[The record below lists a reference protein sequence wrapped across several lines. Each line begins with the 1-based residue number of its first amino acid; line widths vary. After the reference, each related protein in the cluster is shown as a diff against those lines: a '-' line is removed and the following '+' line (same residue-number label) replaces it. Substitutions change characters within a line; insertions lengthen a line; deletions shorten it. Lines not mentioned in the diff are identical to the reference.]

1 MLRPFFYSFLILL
14 ISNSIFADD
23 SPLVRYPALNSNGS
37 MISFSFQGDI
47 WTVPSSGGEAKR
59 LTIHEGY
66 EGVSKWSP
74 DNNFIGFTGDRFGN
88 NDIFSIP
95 ANGGIP
101 TRLTF
106 HSAGDEIS
114 DWGSD
119 GNILFETSRLFKQV
133 ERDSEIFKVSSE
145 GGTEERYLDATGSY
159 PVLSPDGKY
168 IAFARGSAR
177 VTRETYKG
185 PANPDIWLYDIQ
197 NKNFKQLTDFEGNDF
212 MPQWGDSNTL
222 YFLSAQSGRYNIYKM
237 SIGSGENKTSNT
249 QQVTNFTDDGI
260 RHFSVSRDGST
271 IVFERQDNIYL
282 LKAGSKNESKVSIS
296 VAADY
301 RFDPYEFK
309 KYSSSA
315 TEYSVSPNGK
325 YTAFVVHGEIFVTE
339 NDKEK
344 SKTVNISNDPYRDQN
359 VEWLSDTTL
368 IFSSDRF
375 GQFDLFLARS
385 SDKKQSN
392 ILKSLKH
399 EVIRLTNT
407 DEDETYPIVSNDMK
421 KVAYEIGT
429 GKLVVAEISAEGI
442 LSNEIVLLDGWD
454 APGNVSWS
462 PDDKWLSYSLD
473 DLNFNEE
480 VFIHAADNSK
490 EPVNVTMHPR
500 DDVSPVWSKDG
511 SKLGFLSTRNN
522 RDSDVWFVWLTKE
535 DWEKTK
541 QDWEEYDGK
550 EENSDDDKKKKDEDK
565 KDVNLIKI
573 DFEDIHERLVQ
584 VTSLPGDESG
594 LAISEDGETF
604 YFTTD
609 SKTKKGRDLYS
620 IKWDGTEVKEII
632 DGGQSPSSLK
642 LSADGKYLYMLKK
655 SKLARLNIKS
665 GKTEDLPFSAGMK
678 MDYLKEYDQIFEE
691 AWRALNTGFYDPD
704 FHGQDWEGLKKKY
717 KPWVMKASTSQDF
730 REIYNYMLGQ
740 LNASHMGLYRTPDRA
755 ETQKQTTGLLGVE
768 VKQNSSGVEVT
779 HVVPNSPADKNKSKL
794 NIGDIIFAVNEE
806 KIEKNTNFYSMLM
819 DTRKDETLL
828 EVKNSKGEVR
838 EVVIRP
844 ASSLSSELYDEW
856 VGTSRKLVDKYSNGR
871 LGYLHIRA
879 MGWDS
884 FERFERELTAAGH
897 GKEGIVI
904 DVRFNGGGWTTDF
917 LMTVLNYK
925 QHAYTIPRGAAENLE
940 KDNKKFEQYYPLG
953 ERLPYAAWM
962 KPSIALCNANSYSN
976 AEIFSHA
983 YKTLGIGT
991 LVGVPT
997 FGAVIST
1004 GARYLIDGSYVRLPG
1019 RGWYVKATGQNME
1032 NIPAVPD
1039 IVVYNSPDGRAKG
1052 KDEQLE
1058 RAVDELLKQIDKK

>member
-1 MLRPFFYSFLILL
+1 MSIISFLLL
-14 ISNSIFADD
+14 TISLLADNSPFA
-23 SPLVRYPALNSNGS
+23 RYPSLNSNGS

-47 WTVPSSGGEAKR
+47 WTVAAEGGEAKR

-74 DNNFIGFTGDRFGN
+74 DNKQIGFSGNRFGN
-88 NDIFSIP
+88 NDIFVIP
-95 ANGGIP
+95 SEGGIP
-101 TRLTF
+101 NRLTF
-106 HSAGDEIS
+106 HSAADEIS
-114 DWGSD
+114 DWGTD

-133 ERDSEIFKVSSE
+133 ERDSEIFKVNAE
-145 GGTEERYLDATGSY
+145 GGTPERYLDATGSY
-159 PVLSPDGKY
+159 PVLSPDGRY
-168 IAFARGSAR
+168 IAFVRGSAR
-177 VTRETYKG
+177 VTRETYNG
-185 PANPDIWLYDIQ
+185 PANPDIWLYDT
-197 NKNFKQLTDFEGNDF
+197 KNNSYKQLTDFEGNDF
-212 MPQWGDSNTL
+212 MPQWGDSKTL
-222 YFLSAQSGRYNIYKM
+222 YFLSALSGRYNIHKL
-237 SIGSGENKTSNT
+237 SLNEGENKKSNIEQIT
-249 QQVTNFTDDGI
+249 EFEDDGI
-260 RHFSVSRDGST
+260 RHFSVSRDGSS
-271 IVFERQDNIYL
+271 IVFER
-282 LKAGSKNESKVSIS
+282 KAEIFLMKTGSKTESKVNIN

-301 RFDPYEFK
+301 RFDPYEYKSF
-309 KYSSSA
+309 SGSV

-344 SKTVNISNDPYRDQN
+344 SKTINISNNPYRDQN

-368 IFSSDRF
+368 IFISDRF
-375 GQFDLFLARS
+375 GQFDLFVAKS
-385 SDKKQSN
+385 ADEKQPS
-392 ILKSLKH
+392 IFKSLKH
-399 EVIRLTNT
+399 ELLRLTST
-407 DEDETYPIVSNDMK
+407 DEDETYPVVSNDK
-421 KVAYEIGT
+421 KKIAYEVGT
-429 GKLVVAEISAEGI
+429 GKLIAAEISAEGE

-454 APGNVSWS
+454 APSNVCWS
-462 PDDKWLSYSLD
+462 PDDKWLAYSLD
-473 DLNFNEE
+473 DLYFNEE
-480 VFIHAADNSK
+480 IYIHAADNSK

-500 DDVSPVWSKDG
+500 GDVNPVWSNDG
-511 SKLGFLSTRNN
+511 SKLGFLSARNN

-541 QDWEEYDGK
+541 QEWEEDDV
-550 EENSDDDKKKKDEDK
+550 EEEKSDNDKKKKDDEK
-565 KDVNLIKI
+565 ESVKPIKI
-573 DFEDIHERLVQ
+573 DFENIHERLVQ
-584 VTSLPGDESG
+584 ITSLPGDESG
-594 LAISEDGETF
+594 LAISDQGETF
-604 YFTTD
+604 YFTSD
-609 SKTKKGRDLYS
+609 SKTKKGKDLYS
-620 IKWDGTEVKEII
+620 IKWDGTEIKEVIE
-632 DGGQSPSSLK
+632 GGQSPYSIK
-642 LSADGKYLYMLKK
+642 LTDDGKHLHMLKK
-655 SKLARLNIKS
+655 GKLARLNIKS
-665 GKTEDLPFSAGMK
+665 GKTEDLPFNAGMK
-678 MDYLKEYDQIFEE
+678 MDYPKEYDQIFEE

-717 KPWVMKASTSQDF
+717 KPWVMKTSTSQDF

-779 HVVPNSPADKNKSKL
+779 NVITNSPADKQKSKL
-794 NIGDIIFAVNEE
+794 NVGDIIFSVNGEE
-806 KIEKNTNFYSMLM
+806 IKAGTNFYSLLL
-819 DTRKDETLL
+819 DTRNKETLL

-844 ASSLSSELYDEW
+844 ASSLTSELYDEW
-856 VGTSRKLVDKYSNGR
+856 VNSCRKLVDKYSNGR

-940 KDNKKFEQYYPLG
+940 KENKNFTEYYPLG
-953 ERLPYAAWM
+953 ERLPYAAWT
-962 KPSIALCNANSYSN
+962 KPSISICNANSYSN

-1004 GARYLIDGSYVRLPG
+1004 GSRTLIDGSYVRLPG

-1039 IVVYNSPDGRAKG
+1039 IIVDNSPDGRAKG

-1058 RAVDELLKQIDKK
+1058 RAVNELLKQIDKK